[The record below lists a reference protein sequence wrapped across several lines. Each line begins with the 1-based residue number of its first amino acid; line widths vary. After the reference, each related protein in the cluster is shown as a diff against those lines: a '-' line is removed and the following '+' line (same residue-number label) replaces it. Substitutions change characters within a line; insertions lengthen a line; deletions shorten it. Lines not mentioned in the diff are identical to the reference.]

1 MRTSGGGGSDGWM
14 MFIPLLA
21 LLVFSS
27 YATGGGHA
35 LLLTLDGIV
44 RTVVQSTI
52 SFVSNVF

>member
-35 LLLTLDGIV
+35 LLLTLDSIV
-44 RTVVQSTI
+44 RTVWQSVVN
-52 SFVSNVF
+52 FVSSLF

>member
-27 YATGGGHA
+27 YATGGGYA

-44 RTVVQSTI
+44 RAVVQSTI

>member
-21 LLVFSS
+21 LVVFSA

-35 LLLTLDGIV
+35 LLLTLDDIV
-44 RTVVQSTI
+44 RTVVQSTVNL
-52 SFVSNVF
+52 VSSVF

>member
-1 MRTSGGGGSDGWM
+1 M

-21 LLVFSS
+21 LVVFSS

-52 SFVSNVF
+52 GFVSSLF